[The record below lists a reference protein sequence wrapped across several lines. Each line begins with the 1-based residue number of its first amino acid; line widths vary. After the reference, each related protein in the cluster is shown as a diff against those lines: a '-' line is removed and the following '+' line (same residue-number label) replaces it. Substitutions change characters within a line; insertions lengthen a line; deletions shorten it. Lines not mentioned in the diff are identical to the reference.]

1 MIKWKNGLNVMHL
14 LKDCGYSSRKILDEN
29 LIGQASV
36 QKMRTGK
43 MVGIITLDRIC
54 RLTGMQPGDLIEYVV
69 EPGQKNGEE

>member
-1 MIKWKNGLNVMHL
+1 MIKWKNNLNIMQL
-14 LKDCGYSSRKILDEN
+14 LKDCGYNSKVILDEN

-54 RLTGMQPGDLIEYVV
+54 RLTGRQPGDLIEYVKDP
-69 EPGQKNGEE
+69 EEKGED